1 MAHYREDISLPVR
14 AVLVSF
20 DSAARTLT
28 MIGDERALRRAYDR
42 ARMLLESLPHSSARH
57 SERLDAG
64 DQLLRSYRHHVE
76 RCDIDVYVA
85 TGISEEQRS

>member
-1 MAHYREDISLPVR
+1 MAQHRGKTSLAVR

-28 MIGDERALRRAYDR
+28 MIGDERALRMAYDR
-42 ARMLLESLPHSSARH
+42 ARMLLESLPDSSVRR

-64 DQLLRSYRHHVE
+64 DRLLRAYRHHVE
-76 RCDIDVYVA
+76 RCDTDFYMA
-85 TGISEEQRS
+85 AGIQEGQQ